1 MQYSTMI
8 NNGSGAEVRASI
20 NNAFQSVL
28 TDFAGATDPSTMTP
42 SCAYAYCTWV
52 DTSNGL
58 VKKRNAANTAWI
70 DIGVVDTTT
79 GAITLFGT
87 YGQSGATTITAN
99 TTLTVADSNQ
109 FIVANSS
116 SAITI
121 TVPVAPTQYTT
132 YKIYNAGSGTLTIAG
147 STFYDETGSASNVS
161 LSQYQSISLSS
172 DGTSYYAI

>member
-42 SCAYAYCTWV
+42 SCAFPYCTWL

-58 VKKRNAANTAWI
+58 LKRRNASNTAWASVGTV
-70 DIGVVDTTT
+70 DVDGNVVLY
-79 GAITLFGT
+79 GI
-87 YGQSGATTITAN
+87 YGQSGAMAVTADA
-99 TTLTVADSNQ
+99 TLTVADANKLI
-109 FIVANSS
+109 IVNSS
-116 SAITI
+116 SAVTL
-121 TVPVAPTQYTT
+121 TVPASPTQYTT
-132 YKIYNAGSGTLTIAG
+132 YKIYNKGAGALTITG